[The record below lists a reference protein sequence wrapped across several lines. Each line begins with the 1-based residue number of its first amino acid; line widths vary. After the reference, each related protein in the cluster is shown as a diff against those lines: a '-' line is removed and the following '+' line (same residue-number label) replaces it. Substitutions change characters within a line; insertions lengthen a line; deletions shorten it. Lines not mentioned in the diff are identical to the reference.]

1 MHMNA
6 GRGLQLLC
14 GILKVANLASWALM
28 DGWMEWYSNAAGKL
42 YVDWKS
48 GLVLAALLVSQLL
61 RSNTAS
67 VA

>member
-1 MHMNA
+1 
-6 GRGLQLLC
+6 
-14 GILKVANLASWALM
+14 M